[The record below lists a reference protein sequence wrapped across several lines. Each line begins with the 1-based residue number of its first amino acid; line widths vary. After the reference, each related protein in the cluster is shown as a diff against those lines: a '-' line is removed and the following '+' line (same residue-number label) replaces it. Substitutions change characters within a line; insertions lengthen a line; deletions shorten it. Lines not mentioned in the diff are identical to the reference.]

1 MNINKIIALLLAL
14 AMCLSMAAC
23 GKKDKE
29 ETAEDT
35 TEVEEVAEEMEE
47 PAEEETSEEEEPA
60 EETEEEAA
68 EEEEEKPQSFDVI
81 LYGHAL
87 ENVNVRS
94 GAGKDFEKLDKVE
107 AGSIVEIY
115 EKTDKIDGYN
125 WYRIGE
131 DMWVADDGTW
141 FEFCD
146 SEIYVDGYFGVNPW
160 NFTEE
165 LRAEWVLDQVRNQ
178 ADIKPSTAD
187 STFEWFVDKAD
198 PNFAPGVD
206 YYVYY
211 QGGYYGMVYE
221 TECAIS
227 KAGDLTINVTVD
239 DRSNYDPTV
248 NYDWTVGQD
257 EPYVQTVY
265 EGEYLAV
272 LNAVKEHCEWYDPW
286 FAGRYPNGLTQ
297 GSNCDWS
304 LNYEG
309 DGVWTGD
316 LYTADLMGAASIYN
330 FRVTTVDGAYSVED
344 VDGPYL

>member
-29 ETAEDT
+29 ETAEDP

-141 FEFCD
+141 FELCD
-146 SEIYVDGYFGVNPW
+146 SEIYVEGYFGVNPW

-178 ADIKPSTAD
+178 AEITASTAD
-187 STFEWFVDKAD
+187 KTFGWTVEKAD
-198 PNFAPGVD
+198 PSLHPGAD
-206 YYVYY
+206 YCVAYA
-211 QGGYYGMVYE
+211 GEFYGVVYE
-221 TECAIS
+221 AECAIS
-227 KAGDLTINVTVD
+227 KTGDMNINVTTD
-239 DRSNYDPTV
+239 ERSNYDPSV
-248 NYDWTVGQD
+248 NYDWTVGLD
-257 EPYVQTVY
+257 EPYEQTVY
-265 EGEYLAV
+265 EGEKLAV
-272 LNAVKEHCEWYDPW
+272 IEAVKAHCEWYAPW

-297 GSNCDWS
+297 GNYCDWF
-304 LNYEG
+304 LDYQG
-309 DGVWTGD
+309 DGVWTGYLLVAEVTD
-316 LYTADLMGAASIYN
+316 AAAMYE
-330 FRVTTVDGAYSVED
+330 FRAALDGENYIIED
-344 VDGPYL
+344 VDGPYM